1 MTGAAATV
9 PSAQVA
15 FVGRRIATL
24 DADHSGAEVVVVV
37 DGRIAAVG
45 PRALLERYPDAQV
58 VALGDRLLV
67 PGFIDAHQ
75 HLSVSALHPR
85 FGDATAVRTPHDLR
99 LAVAAHAVAEPDVE
113 VLRLHGWDDTKWE
126 FPLDRRGIDAIVD
139 DRPVVIAHSSLHQCV
154 VNTAALDLLAIG
166 SATPDPAG
174 GEIARGTDG
183 SPTGLLVERAWSD
196 AHARSLAPYADP
208 DRWAEH
214 VAARA
219 ATFVREGITAVHDAA
234 CSPAA
239 EALFTTMAKQGSL
252 PVSVLALPHPA
263 ALLRNEPGSR
273 LDGRSTGEGDE
284 WFRVGPIKLFADGGI
299 AIALDTS
306 IGGSRVTYGYVM
318 DDLEACAHRAA
329 DRGFRIAVHAIGN
342 VGVDHA
348 LASFAAVDRR
358 HPGRDHRF
366 RLEHAGVSGPEQW
379 RRAAALG
386 VIGVVQPGFVEHV
399 GISSHGV
406 GFDDHHWLAF
416 ASLADAGVRLAG
428 SSDDPCAPAA
438 PLWCIDKGITR
449 RTSTGIAFDTD
460 QSIPFDDWLRAYTI
474 GAALAGGQ
482 ERERGTITPGKR
494 ADLVE
499 LTRAGDAYRVA
510 ATWIGGCRVWAA

>member
-1 MTGAAATV
+1 MTVTNTET
-9 PSAQVA
+9 A
-15 FVGRRIATL
+15 FVGRRIETL
-24 DADHSGAEVVVVV
+24 DVNHPAAEVVIVAGGRIGAVGARGLLERHPGAEVVT
-37 DGRIAAVG
+37 
-45 PRALLERYPDAQV
+45 
-58 VALGDRLLV
+58 LGDRTLV

-85 FGDATAVRTPHDLR
+85 FGDATAVRTADDLR
-99 LAVAAHAVAEPDVE
+99 AVLTAHAAAEPEVE

-126 FPLDRRGIDAIVD
+126 FPLDRHDVDSIVD

-154 VNTAALDLLAIG
+154 ANSAALDLLGIG
-166 SATPDPAG
+166 AATPDPAG
-174 GEIARGTDG
+174 GEIARGRDG

-196 AHARSLAPYADP
+196 AHARSMAPYADP

-239 EALFTTMAKQGSL
+239 EALFADMARRGSL

-263 ALLRNEPGSR
+263 ALLRNEPGTR
-273 LDGRSTGEGDE
+273 LDGAVTGDGDE
-284 WFRVGPIKLFADGGI
+284 QFRVGPIKLFADGGI

-306 IGGSRVTYGYVM
+306 IGGTPVQYGYVM
-318 DDLEACAHRAA
+318 DDLEACAQRAV

-342 VGVDHA
+342 VGVAHA
-348 LASFAAVDRR
+348 LATFAAVARR

-379 RRAAALG
+379 RQAAALG

-416 ASLADAGVRLAG
+416 AGLAEAGVRLAG
-428 SSDDPCAPAA
+428 SSDDPCAPSA
-438 PLWCIDKGITR
+438 PLWCIDKGISR
-449 RTSTGIAFDTD
+449 RTSTGIAFDTG
-460 QSIPFDDWLRAYTI
+460 QSVPFDDWLRAYTI
-474 GAALAGGQ
+474 GAAIAGGQ

-499 LTRAGDAYRVA
+499 LERDGDTYRVG
-510 ATWIGGCRVWAA
+510 ATWIAGRRVWAA